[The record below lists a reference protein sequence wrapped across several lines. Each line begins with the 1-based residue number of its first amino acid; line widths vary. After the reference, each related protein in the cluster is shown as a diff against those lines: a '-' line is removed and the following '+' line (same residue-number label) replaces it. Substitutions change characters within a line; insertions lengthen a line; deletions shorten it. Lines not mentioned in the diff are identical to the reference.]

1 MANPIDA
8 PTIRYK
14 MDPRDVVP
22 FVEFISRGD
31 SEDDHLQ
38 SGQEIASYTLMPS
51 ATGTAALLHIM
62 EGDGRDPVLVDD
74 DPSQNPRL
82 GFWLSVDSSM
92 WANPLFDG
100 QGYVAGIETTV
111 TTTDEPPQTKQFTL
125 LINIRNK

>member
-22 FVEFISRGD
+22 FVEYISRGD
-31 SEDDHLQ
+31 SETDHLQ
-38 SGQEIASYTLMPS
+38 IGQEIASYTLMPS
-51 ATGTAALLHIM
+51 ATGTAALLQIM
-62 EGDGRDPVLVDD
+62 EGDGRDTVLVDD
-74 DPSQNPRL
+74 DPGEPPRL
-82 GFWLSVDSSM
+82 GFWLCVDNSM

-100 QGYVAGIETTV
+100 QGYLAGVETTLV
-111 TTTDEPPQTKQFTL
+111 TTDDPPQTKQFTL

>member
-22 FVEFISRGD
+22 FVELISRGD

-38 SGQEIASYTLMPS
+38 TGQVIASYTLMPS
-51 ATGTAALLHIM
+51 ATGTAAMLQVM
-62 EGDGRDPVLVDD
+62 EGAGRDPVLVDS
-74 DPSQNPRL
+74 DPDAPPVL
-82 GFWLSVDSSM
+82 GFWLAVDSSM

-100 QGYVAGIETTV
+100 QGYLAGVEVTLV
-111 TTTDEPPQTKQFTL
+111 TTDYPTQTTQFTML
-125 LINIRNK
+125 VNIRKK

>member
-22 FVEFISRGD
+22 FVELISRGD

-38 SGQEIASYTLMPS
+38 TGQEIASYTLMPS
-51 ATGTAALLHIM
+51 ATGTAALLQVM
-62 EGDGRDPVLVDD
+62 EGDGRDPVLLDT
-74 DPSQNPRL
+74 DPDGAPVL
-82 GFWLSVDSSM
+82 GFWLSVDSAM

-100 QGYVAGIETTV
+100 QGYLAGVEVTLV
-111 TTTDEPPQTKQFTL
+111 TTDDPTQTKQFTL
-125 LINIRNK
+125 LVNIRNK